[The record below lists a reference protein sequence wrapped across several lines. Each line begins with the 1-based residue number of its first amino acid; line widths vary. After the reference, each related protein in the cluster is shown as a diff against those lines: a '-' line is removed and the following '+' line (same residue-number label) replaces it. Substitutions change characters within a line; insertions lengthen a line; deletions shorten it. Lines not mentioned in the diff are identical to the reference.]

1 MKECRGGNM
10 KSQKK
15 KSAEAGFSL
24 LELVIA
30 MLVILFVMSAAFSL
44 VAGAFNVRKREDDR
58 TAALSN
64 ARRALHQMT
73 REIATAG
80 FSLPAGQSLPSNGV
94 VAAQSGLTA
103 VRIISNH
110 GGPNLTQP
118 VDPSE
123 DILYQHVINA
133 AADRRYILRHDYNG
147 PAATRTSVLVD
158 NVDSLRLRYF
168 DRRVDYTP
176 AACNI
181 TVNTAGVTDSADITK
196 AKYVVAT
203 ICVNLPEVGRPGSD
217 SYKPPVSVQITSDIA
232 LRNAGLDNF

>member
-1 MKECRGGNM
+1 MKEHPGGIM
-10 KSQKK
+10 KSERKRN
-15 KSAEAGFSL
+15 AEAGFSL
-24 LELVIA
+24 LELIIA
-30 MLVILFVMSAAFSL
+30 LTVILFVMSAAFSL

-80 FSLPAGQSLPSNGV
+80 FNLPAGQSLPSNGV

-118 VDPSE
+118 VDASE
-123 DILYQHVINA
+123 DILYRHVIDAPN
-133 AADRRYILRHDYNG
+133 DRRYILRHDYNG

-158 NVDSLRLRYF
+158 HIDSMRLRYF
-168 DRRVDYTP
+168 DRRVDY
-176 AACNI
+176 ASGDCNI
-181 TVNTAGVTDSADITK
+181 TVSTPGVTDSADITK
-196 AKYVVAT
+196 AKYMVAT
-203 ICVNLPEVGRPGSD
+203 LCVNLPEVGRPGGA
-217 SYKPPVSVQITSDIA
+217 SYKPPVRVQITSDIT
-232 LRNAGLDNF
+232 LRNAGIDNF